1 MVIGSS
7 RGRGIKVA
15 GDLQIRILHVSIN
28 GFHQFPH
35 IGGILVINSI
45 SLALDQ
51 GSKSRAGDMFRVP
64 QLGVP
69 GHSHCLKGSQPTLFK
84 PLSSGLKDDRLHEIL
99 SVRETFVVPFV
110 LACLQS
116 YLKVGHFFS
125 IGRVQ
130 AFSLR

>member
-35 IGGILVINSI
+35 IGGILVISSI

-51 GSKSRAGDMFRVP
+51 GSKSRVGDLFQVP
-64 QLGVP
+64 QLGIL
-69 GHSHCLKGSQPTLFK
+69 GHSRCLKGSQPTLLK
-84 PLSSGLKDDRLHEIL
+84 PLSLSLEDDKLHKIL
-99 SVRETFVVPFV
+99 SIRETFVIPLV
-110 LACLQS
+110 LTCFLS
-116 YLKVGHFFS
+116 YLKVGNFFS
-125 IGRVQ
+125 IG
-130 AFSLR
+130 